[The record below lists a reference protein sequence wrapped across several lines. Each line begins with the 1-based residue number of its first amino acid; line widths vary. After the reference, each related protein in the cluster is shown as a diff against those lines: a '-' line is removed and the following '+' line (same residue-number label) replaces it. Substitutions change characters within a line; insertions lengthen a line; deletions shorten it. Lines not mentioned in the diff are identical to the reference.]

1 MSKNCPFWVQKLCLT
16 LRWCLSI
23 LYWTA
28 LWFQIQWENKASKN
42 LFAHYVIDCVSEINN
57 WSDKEVVCDS
67 YLSFISLTKV
77 IKEEDIRAIGTVRAD
92 RLRSL
97 KVKKTDVTKQGRDT
111 IDTFFEKKWNICG
124 HLEWQRPSTCDIYDP
139 YRYATYF
146 TVRWNDGTLVQT
158 LT

>member
-1 MSKNCPFWVQKLCLT
+1 M
-16 LRWCLSI
+16 
-23 LYWTA
+23 
-28 LWFQIQWENKASKN
+28 WFQIQWENKASKN

-111 IDTFFEKKWNICG
+111 IDTFFEKK
-124 HLEWQRPSTCDIYDP
+124 
-139 YRYATYF
+139 
-146 TVRWNDGTLVQT
+146 
-158 LT
+158 